1 MADTGGVEAV
11 LEELWAPVAALT
23 AAHDGRANGLIT
35 STAVTASLIPEA
47 PRVSVLLARPSLTHD
62 LVRGSGAFVLHLLA
76 AEPPEP
82 SLELFR
88 RLGFR
93 SGRDGAKLEGI
104 RRRPAGTTGAP
115 VLLDALAYVEAR
127 VAEWVEAREVTVVV
141 ADVVG
146 GERLRDGDRLA
157 IEEVRARL
165 STDDL
170 EAWDAR
176 RDEELR
182 QARALA
188 GAGARPAQ

>member
-1 MADTGGVEAV
+1 
-11 LEELWAPVAALT
+11 
-23 AAHDGRANGLIT
+23 
-35 STAVTASLIPEA
+35 
-47 PRVSVLLARPSLTHD
+47 
-62 LVRGSGAFVLHLLA
+62 
-76 AEPPEP
+76 

-104 RRRPAGTTGAP
+104 RFRPGTTGAP

-146 GERLRDGDRLA
+146 GERLRDGDRLT

-165 STDDL
+165 SGDDL
-170 EAWDAR
+170 DAWDAR
-176 RDEELR
+176 RAEELR

-188 GAGARPAQ
+188 GAGARP